1 MKRVLACVVGLSLA
15 GCPKQAPVEPAAAA
29 PAPPAAPVTL
39 VDEAGD
45 LAGVAGTVTV
55 VGTVAEVGGGAVV
68 QLDDGTAL
76 RVTADGLPDGWD
88 WLLGSRVR
96 LLARPEQRADGW
108 WLADPQTPMP
118 ADVGISL
125 Q

>member
-1 MKRVLACVVGLSLA
+1 MKRVLACVVALSLA
-15 GCPKQAPVEPAAAA
+15 GCPKQTPVEPAVVA
-29 PAPPAAPVTL
+29 PTPAAPVTL
-39 VDEAGD
+39 VDDAGD

-55 VGTVAEVGGGAVV
+55 VGTVADEGGAVV
-68 QLDDGTAL
+68 RLDDGTAL
-76 RVTADGLPDGWD
+76 RVMAGGMPDGWD
-88 WLLGSRVR
+88 WLVGSRVR

-108 WLADPQTPMP
+108 WLADAQTPMP

>member
-1 MKRVLACVVGLSLA
+1 MKRLLAWLLLA
-15 GCPKQAPVEPAAAA
+15 LAACPKQAPVEPATP
-29 PAPPAAPVTL
+29 PAPVAPVTV
-39 VDEAGD
+39 VDDGGD

-55 VGTVAEVGGGAVV
+55 VGTVAEDGGGTVV
-68 QLDDGTAL
+68 QLDDGTLL
-76 RVTADGLPDGWD
+76 RVTATGVPEGWD
-88 WLLGSRVR
+88 WLVGSRVR
-96 LLARPEQRADGW
+96 LLARPEQRDQTW